1 LADTFTNNFNFI
13 HMLTTSDSGVWGD
26 NCTNFIFLPLDII
39 LGGTLLVP
47 MPASSDFNLSTTQWQ
62 NKAFKLSGALL
73 ANVNLILPLSVNSVG
88 SALGV
93 GGEFVVWNT
102 CTGNF
107 TVTVKTAATGSTG
120 VVVPQGL
127 RSVLYSDTVN
137 VWRADDGLITQASIW
152 ASLAPNIG
160 LETFIDG
167 QGSAITTGNHGTL
180 EVPFNCTLTSWTCT
194 NNLSGGSNGIATDVW
209 RANGQLPT
217 SSAQS
222 IVGTGNG
229 PGVGGGGTYLHAAAS
244 GWTSTAL
251 IKGDILIVNVT
262 AVTNCTQSLVS
273 LNATRTGS

>member
-1 LADTFTNNFNFI
+1 
-13 HMLTTSDSGVWGD
+13 
-26 NCTNFIFLPLDII
+26 
-39 LGGTLLVP
+39 

-137 VWRADDGLITQASIW
+137 VWRADDGLITQASLW
-152 ASLAPNIG
+152 AALAPNIAF
-160 LETFIDG
+160 ENFVDG
-167 QGSAITTGNHGTL
+167 QGSVITLGNHGTA
-180 EVPFNCTLTSWTCT
+180 EVPFNCTVNSFTAT
-194 NNLSGGSNGIATDVW
+194 NNVAGGSNAIVTDIW
-209 RANGQLPT
+209 RANAALPT

-222 IVGTGNG
+222 IIGAGNAF
-229 PGVGGGGTYLHAAAS
+229 GVGAGGTYAHGLPTS
-244 GWTSTAL
+244 WTSISL
-251 IKGDILIVNVT
+251 LKGDILVWNITT
-262 AVTNCTQSLVS
+262 AIGATQALLS
-273 LNATRTGS
+273 LNATRTAS